1 MPLVPG
7 QLPIIFSLLV
17 ILLWAPAVCHLLAA
31 SLLPIRRWGLHIGSD
46 LPPRQP
52 SISNVHLTSPAFP
65 I

>member
-31 SLLPIRRWGLHIGSD
+31 FS
-46 LPPRQP
+46 
-52 SISNVHLTSPAFP
+52 TSHKEMGTSHWLRSAS
-65 I
+65 